1 MKQPEHQTEALGETV
16 PRPGAPAGD
25 SGLPEGALLLERFKL
40 VRLVGRGGMGEV
52 YEARDLRLHATVA
65 LKTVRSSATSGG
77 AALLERLRRE
87 VQLARAVTHPNV
99 CRVFDL
105 HEGPGPEGRPV
116 AFVTMEFLDGET
128 LAERL
133 HRDGRLAP
141 GEALALLRQM
151 AEGLAAIHAR
161 GLVHRD
167 FKPGNVMLVGPETG
181 RRAVVTDLGIARA
194 VGTGADASGWDGTE
208 AGAVVGSP
216 AYMPPEQRRGSE
228 VTARTDVHGLG
239 QVAAEMVGGQDG
251 VAGAPRAWRSALRQ
265 AMDPDPARR
274 PADPR
279 VLVASLGAPL
289 LGRRLPRA
297 AVVGALF
304 LLVGAAVAFVLRRT
318 PSSGNVD
325 RRAIAVLPL
334 VNLGGNADDE
344 YFADGLAEDIS
355 TQLTQV
361 RALRVTSRAATR
373 AFKGNTRP
381 TREVGQELG
390 VGTLLEG
397 TVRRAGNRMRISA
410 QLVDAR
416 TDQQIWAET
425 YDRDVRDVLDV
436 QRDVASKVAA
446 ALALQLTDVQDA
458 RVRRGAT
465 SNPEAYDYYLRG
477 IAKEQQLFSGNG
489 NSVRPSVENF
499 EHAVAIDPGYA
510 LAHAHLGLQLLRL
523 AVFIETDQPGL
534 IARGRAEVA
543 RALALEPEL
552 AVPHLALGV
561 LLYSEPGG
569 WDIDGA
575 MREFRRAEELE
586 PGSAA
591 VELPLVA
598 LHLGLEDLSLR
609 MLESARKLNPA
620 SHNVRDTIIQTLT
633 YNGHFQEALQRAR
646 DLDVTTAGSARPEAL
661 LRVGRVPEALEWVF
675 AADPAGDQL
684 PDPPSGIAALTLAVA
699 GNKDEAAFLLGFF
712 DRGYPVYRGNPA
724 HHEMYSLGCTETLL
738 GRPRQAV
745 AWLRKATL
753 NGLTSYPLFLR
764 DPFLDSLRSDPEF
777 IELVAELKADW
788 ERRLKEYQ

>member
-1 MKQPEHQTEALGETV
+1 MKQPEHQTEALGETL
-16 PRPGAPAGD
+16 PRPGAPAGEP
-25 SGLPEGALLLERFKL
+25 GLPEGALLLERFKL
-40 VRLVGRGGMGEV
+40 VRLVGRGGMGDV

-65 LKTVRSSATSGG
+65 LKTVRSSATADG

-141 GEALALLRQM
+141 AEGLALLRQM

-167 FKPGNVMLVGPETG
+167 VKPGNVMLVGPEAG
-181 RRAVVTDLGIARA
+181 RRVVVTDLGIARA
-194 VGTGADASGWDGTE
+194 VGAGDDASGWEGTE

-216 AYMPPEQRRGSE
+216 AYMPPEQRRGAE
-228 VTARTDVHGLG
+228 VTARTDVHALA

-279 VLVASLGAPL
+279 VLVASLGAPV
-289 LGRRLPRA
+289 LGRPLPRA
-297 AVVGALF
+297 AIVGALV
-304 LLVGAAVAFVLRRT
+304 LLVGAVVAFVLGRR

-334 VNLGGNADDE
+334 VNLGGNTDDE

-361 RALRVTSRAATR
+361 RALRVSSRAATR
-373 AFKGNTRP
+373 AFKGSARP
-381 TREVGQELG
+381 SREVGQELG

-416 TDQQIWAET
+416 TDQQLWAET

-436 QRDVASKVAA
+436 QRDVASKVVE
-446 ALALQLTDVQDA
+446 ALALKLTDVQDA

-465 SNPEAYDYYLRG
+465 SNPEAYDFYLRG
-477 IAKEQQLFSGNG
+477 IAKQDEFFLGDSLRG
-489 NSVRPSVENF
+489 SVQDF
-499 EHAVAIDPGYA
+499 ERAVAIDPGYA
-510 LAHAHLGLQLLRL
+510 LGHAQLGLQLLRQ
-523 AVFIETDQPGL
+523 AVFIDPDQPGL

-561 LLYSEPGG
+561 LLFSEPGG

-591 VELPLVA
+591 AELPAVA
-598 LHLGLEDLSLR
+598 MHLGLDELSLR
-609 MLESARKLNPA
+609 TLESARRRNPA
-620 SHNVRDTIIQTLT
+620 SHNVRDLIIQTLT
-633 YNGHFQEALQRAR
+633 YAGRFQEALQRSR
-646 DLDVTTAGSARPEAL
+646 ELDVT
-661 LRVGRVPEALEWVF
+661 
-675 AADPAGDQL
+675 PAG
-684 PDPPSGIAALTLAVA
+684 T
-699 GNKDEAAFLLGFF
+699 
-712 DRGYPVYRGNPA
+712 
-724 HHEMYSLGCTETLL
+724 
-738 GRPRQAV
+738 
-745 AWLRKATL
+745 
-753 NGLTSYPLFLR
+753 
-764 DPFLDSLRSDPEF
+764 
-777 IELVAELKADW
+777 
-788 ERRLKEYQ
+788 

>member
-16 PRPGAPAGD
+16 PRPGAPAGG

-65 LKTVRSSATSGG
+65 LKTVRGSAADGG
-77 AALLERLRRE
+77 ALLDRLRRE

-133 HRDGRLAP
+133 HRDGRLPP
-141 GEALALLRQM
+141 GEARSLLEQM

-167 FKPGNVMLVGPETG
+167 FKPGNVMLVGVETG

-194 VGTGADASGWDGTE
+194 VGAGADATGWEGTE

-216 AYMPPEQRRGSE
+216 AYMAPEQRRGAE
-228 VTARTDVHGLG
+228 VTARTDVHALA
-239 QVAAEMVGGQDG
+239 QVAMEMVGGQEG
-251 VAGAPRAWRSALRQ
+251 VAGTPRSWRSALRS
-265 AMDPDPARR
+265 ALEPDPARR

-279 VLVASLGAPL
+279 ALVASLGGPL
-289 LGRRLPRA
+289 LGRRPGRA
-297 AVVGALF
+297 AAIGALL
-304 LLVGAAVAFVLRRT
+304 LLVGTVVALVLRRT
-318 PSSGNVD
+318 PSGGQVD

-334 VNLGGNADDE
+334 VNLGGNTDDE

-373 AFKGNTRP
+373 AFKGNMRP
-381 TREVGQELG
+381 TRDVGRELG

-397 TVRRAGNRMRISA
+397 TVRRAGTRMRISA
-410 QLVDAR
+410 QLVDAQ

-436 QRDVASKVAA
+436 QRDVASKVVA
-446 ALALQLTDVQDA
+446 ALALQLADVQGA

-465 SNPEAYDYYLRG
+465 GSPEAYEFYLRG
-477 IAKEQQLFSGNG
+477 LGKEDAFGSPKLMHAA
-489 NSVRPSVENF
+489 VEDF

-510 LAHAHLGLQLLRL
+510 LAHARLGLQLIRNGLFL
-523 AVFIETDQPGL
+523 DADQPAL
-534 IARGRAEVA
+534 LTRGRAEVA

-561 LLYSEPGG
+561 YLFSEPGG
-569 WDIDGA
+569 WDLDAA

-586 PGSAA
+586 PGSAE
-591 VELPLVA
+591 VEIPMVA
-598 LHLGLEDLSLR
+598 MHVGLEDLSLR
-609 MLESARKLNPA
+609 MLESARKRNPT
-620 SHNVRDTIIQTLT
+620 SRNVRDQIAQALT
-633 YNGHFQEALQRAR
+633 YNGRWREALQRAK
-646 DLDVTTAGSARPEAL
+646 DLNVAPVGTGPVEAL
-661 LRVGRVPEALEWVF
+661 LRTGQVDEAMKWIF
-675 AADPAGDQL
+675 DADPDGVFM
-684 PDPPSGIAALTLAVA
+684 PDPPLAIAALTFAVA
-699 GNKDEAAFLLGFF
+699 GKRDEAAFLAGFF
-712 DRGYPVYRGNPA
+712 ERGYPLERGNPA
-724 HHEMYSLGCTETLL
+724 HHEMHTLAATQALL
-738 GRPRQAV
+738 GHPRQAV

-777 IELVAELKADW
+777 IELMAGLKADW
-788 ERRLKEYQ
+788 ERRLREYQ